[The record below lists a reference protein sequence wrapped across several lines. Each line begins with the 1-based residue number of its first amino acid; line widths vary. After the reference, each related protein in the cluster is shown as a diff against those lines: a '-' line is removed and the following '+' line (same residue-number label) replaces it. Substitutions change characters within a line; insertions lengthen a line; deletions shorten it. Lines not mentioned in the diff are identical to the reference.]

1 MTSTATS
8 MFKFLNT
15 SFNFFIFPRVSVWIR
30 TDALNIFFYN
40 CFSLVTTDIQ
50 LEYLDLTPATDGD
63 VLSGSVDVEDDNDED
78 LTGGNLGM
86 LEDALSELTGREK
99 QEDITDEIAYDIRPN
114 KIQPL
119 NEMVCFSA
127 LEMVGLIERKALI
140 VNQKLLQ

>member
-1 MTSTATS
+1 MHSIY
-8 MFKFLNT
+8 
-15 SFNFFIFPRVSVWIR
+15 FF
-30 TDALNIFFYN
+30 N
-40 CFSLVTTDIQ
+40 CFSLVTADIQ
-50 LEYLDLTPATDGD
+50 LEYLDLTPVTDGD

-140 VNQKLLQ
+140 VNQKLIK